1 MASLGWLNPPSLL
14 QSFQFLEPSHPAPS
28 LLSCGHFY
36 ADLSVPAP
44 TSNQHVPT
52 CQIGIIKAHRTL
64 CRLFSLCLLQI
75 AVIYRPPGPTSQF
88 FDNVSAW
95 LSYFLSSDSPSIV
108 LGDFNIPVNN
118 PNAPTVC
125 KLLALTSSFVLSLC
139 SDAPSLQW
147 KLPGSYIVSVSEA
160 LYLKSLQ
167 SKSIT
172 FLDPNVFCFP
182 TDVKLLGDGKSDK
195 LVILRGCLGAP
206 GQPGLKGDTGPADVK
221 LLGGGESDKLAI
233 LRECTGAPGPP
244 GLKGDTGPAGH
255 QGEKGESRVW
265 YPAVKNCM
273 ELRTYGVLFSG
284 WYTIYPDGNK
294 PLNVLCDMHTDGG
307 GWIVFQKRMDG
318 SVDFYRDWGSYRQ
331 GFGSQL
337 SEFWLGNE
345 NIHRLTSSGN
355 IQLRIDLEDFDNNRT
370 YATYSQFRLEPES
383 QKYTLRLGAF
393 TGGTAG
399 DSLSSHNN
407 KAFQTKDVD
416 NDESDSNC
424 AESFKG
430 AWWYHDCYSSCLNG
444 EYLRGEHDEADG
456 GVNWGEFRGNDYSL
470 KVSEIKFRPQ

>member
-1 MASLGWLNPPSLL
+1 MGISLL
-14 QSFQFLEPSHPAPS
+14 
-28 LLSCGHFY
+28 
-36 ADLSVPAP
+36 
-44 TSNQHVPT
+44 N
-52 CQIGIIKAHRTL
+52 
-64 CRLFSLCLLQI
+64 
-75 AVIYRPPGPTSQF
+75 
-88 FDNVSAW
+88 
-95 LSYFLSSDSPSIV
+95 
-108 LGDFNIPVNN
+108 
-118 PNAPTVC
+118 
-125 KLLALTSSFVLSLC
+125 
-139 SDAPSLQW
+139 
-147 KLPGSYIVSVSEA
+147 
-160 LYLKSLQ
+160 
-167 SKSIT
+167 T
-172 FLDPNVFCFP
+172 FLLVLTGITVSSRAQDMSKPDVKVVTVGLKGDALP
-182 TDVKLLGDGKSDK
+182 AGHQGEKGEPGVWYQVSGHQGDKGEPGVWYPGQQGEKGETRVWYKGHQGEKGEPGVWYPGQKGEKGESGVWYQGKKGEKGEPGVWYQDVKLLGDGKSDK

-407 KAFQTKDVD
+407 KAFASKDAD
-416 NDESDSNC
+416 YDESVNSNC
-424 AESFKG
+424 AEKYKG
-430 AWWYHDCYSSCLNG
+430 AWWYVKCYDACLNG
-444 EYLRGEHDEADG
+444 EYLRGPLGQNYG
-456 GVNWGEFRGNDYSL
+456 GIAWKTFRGYNYSL
-470 KVSEIKFRPQ
+470 KKSEMKFRPL

>member
-1 MASLGWLNPPSLL
+1 MGISLL
-14 QSFQFLEPSHPAPS
+14 
-28 LLSCGHFY
+28 
-36 ADLSVPAP
+36 
-44 TSNQHVPT
+44 N
-52 CQIGIIKAHRTL
+52 
-64 CRLFSLCLLQI
+64 
-75 AVIYRPPGPTSQF
+75 
-88 FDNVSAW
+88 
-95 LSYFLSSDSPSIV
+95 
-108 LGDFNIPVNN
+108 
-118 PNAPTVC
+118 
-125 KLLALTSSFVLSLC
+125 
-139 SDAPSLQW
+139 
-147 KLPGSYIVSVSEA
+147 
-160 LYLKSLQ
+160 
-167 SKSIT
+167 T
-172 FLDPNVFCFP
+172 FLLVLTGITVSSRAQDMSKPDVKVVTVGLKGDALP
-182 TDVKLLGDGKSDK
+182 AGHQGEKGEPGVWYQVSGHQGDKGEPGVWYPGHQGEKGEPGVWYPGQKGEKGESGVWYKVSGHQGEKGEPGVWYPGQKGEKGESGVWYQVSGHQGEKGEPGVWYQGQKGEKGESGVWYQGKKGEKGEPGVWYQDVKLLGDGKSDK

-407 KAFQTKDVD
+407 KAFASKDAD
-416 NDESDSNC
+416 YDESVNSNC
-424 AESFKG
+424 AEKYKG
-430 AWWYHDCYSSCLNG
+430 AWWYVKCYDACLNG
-444 EYLRGEHDEADG
+444 EYLRGPLGQNYG
-456 GVNWGEFRGNDYSL
+456 GIAWKTFRGYNYSL
-470 KVSEIKFRPQ
+470 KKSEMKFRPL